1 MTSAWV
7 RAQDRKRSLVAAAS
21 TACLYAI
28 IFLAACLLGL
38 IAPVSL
44 ASVPST
50 VIVDLGNGEGP
61 AGQVPLGLAGAPD
74 RPEDSPPGAAPLPAA
89 GSGGKAVESAALPEA
104 APLKA
109 SPNSSSVKS
118 VKAPPAKASANT
130 IPEKSA
136 KAVQEE
142 AAAAAAAQERAAA
155 EDAAVRAAV
164 ATAQASAAPAKT
176 KTFGASA
183 GSGTGSGGA
192 PVTGNGTGSEPG
204 VAGGTGSYTF
214 RGAEMGNALTYTFGG
229 SSGQVGRN
237 IYVPIYLYMP
247 LPLRLSDSIY
257 RNIAAKQTFRS
268 YYEQSGSDW
277 QLKEQPQVSQR
288 GDIWTMLESAGYDA
302 STADY
307 RTSRKLSPVVLE
319 FAVGPVSKSRVD
331 LVDVRLV
338 SSSGSGEIDEAVMYG
353 FRQASFFN
361 KTGYAVGGKFV
372 YGF

>member
-7 RAQDRKRSLVAAAS
+7 RAQDRKRSFVAAAS
-21 TACLYAI
+21 TACLYAV
-28 IFLAACLLGL
+28 IFLAAWLIGL

-74 RPEDSPPGAAPLPAA
+74 RPKASSLVGAAPLPAA
-89 GSGGKAVESAALPEA
+89 GSGGKAAESATLPEA
-104 APLKA
+104 TPLKA
-109 SPNSSSVKS
+109 SPNSSTATAALLSP
-118 VKAPPAKASANT
+118 VKAVLPKTNA

-136 KAVQEE
+136 AAV
-142 AAAAAAAQERAAA
+142 AAAAEAQERTAA
-155 EDAAVRAAV
+155 EDAAVRAAA
-164 ATAQASAAPAKT
+164 ATAQASAVPAKT
-176 KTFGASA
+176 KTFGSSA
-183 GSGTGSGGA
+183 GSGAGSGGA

-214 RGAEMGNALTYTFGG
+214 SGAEMGNALTYTFGG
-229 SSGQVGRN
+229 SSGVVGRN

-257 RNIAAKQTFRS
+257 RNIIAKQTFRS
-268 YYEQSGSDW
+268 YYEQSGGEW
-277 QLKEQPQVSQR
+277 QLRAQPPVSQR

-307 RTSRKLSPVVLE
+307 RTGGKLSPVVLE
-319 FAVGPVSKSRVD
+319 FAVGPVSKGRVE

-338 SSSGSGEIDEAVMYG
+338 SSSGSSEIDEAVMYG
-353 FRQASFFN
+353 FGQATFFN